1 MFQNLVFRCKDA
13 KRQRREA
20 IINNK
25 YCCNF
30 TKIVIN
36 ENSLPSCHPAFCSSD
51 FTHPFT
57 SPPLKGGEKES
68 SPQPSPIGECA
79 TRFVIA
85 DSAADPQSQD
95 NEMLKHGGQSDIQD
109 DTNPLPQSLPRGRE
123 VKRHY
128 SRFTLHPSLRR
139 KPAFTLAEVLITLG
153 IIGVVAAMTIPGM
166 IVKHQKQ
173 VFVTR
178 MKQTYS
184 IVSNAMMSSVAEYG
198 EPNNWG
204 VFGSFDATDPNYA
217 QNQSDNMK
225 MLATKYFKPYL
236 KVIDE
241 EGQTFQYT
249 LFLSNGVS
257 LTFYPDG
264 SFNEDKSEFITTRA
278 YIIASLNHNEK
289 TFLDSSRDYSRK
301 DFLMEINTATTGYK
315 ITGFNVKA
323 DKTRDDYTDDGQ
335 YGCNSGVEKHRRLY
349 CGALLIHDGWQ
360 LKDDYP
366 W

>member
-1 MFQNLVFRCKDA
+1 MLKATGGGTLGFAGGKDS
-13 KRQRREA
+13 KRHRYEA
-20 IINNK
+20 IIVTL
-25 YCCNF
+25 F
-30 TKIVIN
+30 
-36 ENSLPSCHPAFCSSD
+36 
-51 FTHPFT
+51 
-57 SPPLKGGEKES
+57 PLLGE
-68 SPQPSPIGECA
+68 GA
-79 TRFVIA
+79 T
-85 DSAADPQSQD
+85 
-95 NEMLKHGGQSDIQD
+95 
-109 DTNPLPQSLPRGRE
+109 LPRNDNFNLIRTYRPN
-123 VKRHY
+123 VLSSYRLKNKL
-128 SRFTLHPSLRR
+128 SSLFTLHPSL
-139 KPAFTLAEVLITLG
+139 KKKAAFTLAEVLITLG

-225 MLATKYFKPYL
+225 MLATRYFKPYL

-264 SFNEDKSEFITTRA
+264 NFNDDKSEFITDRA
-278 YIIASLNHNEK
+278 FIIASLNHNAK
-289 TFLDSSRDYSRK
+289 TFADSSRDYSRK
-301 DFLMEINTATTGYK
+301 DFLMQIDSGTTGYR
-315 ITGFNVKA
+315 ITGFNGRN
-323 DKTRDDYTDDGQ
+323 KTRDDYIYDEK